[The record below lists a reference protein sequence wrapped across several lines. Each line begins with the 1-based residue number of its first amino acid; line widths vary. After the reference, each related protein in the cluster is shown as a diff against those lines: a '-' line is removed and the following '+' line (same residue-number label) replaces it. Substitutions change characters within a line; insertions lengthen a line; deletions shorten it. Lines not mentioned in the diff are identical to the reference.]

1 MSKDFM
7 LTLLVQG
14 GLIGIFVM
22 MAYHIGLSTGGAALA
37 STMAFAT
44 LTLAR
49 LFHGFNCRADASIF
63 KLGLKSNKYSLF
75 IPAFHGLFMI
85 ADLTLAN
92 VGAIYLLAFI
102 PTVLIQLYKL
112 IKERKA

>member
-1 MSKDFM
+1 
-7 LTLLVQG
+7 
-14 GLIGIFVM
+14 
-22 MAYHIGLSTGGAALA
+22 
-37 STMAFAT
+37 MAFA
-44 LTLAR
+44 A
-49 LFHGFNCRADASIF
+49 
-63 KLGLKSNKYSLF
+63 GLILLNAVLF

-85 ADLTLAN
+85 ADLTWAN

>member
-1 MSKDFM
+1 
-7 LTLLVQG
+7 
-14 GLIGIFVM
+14 
-22 MAYHIGLSTGGAALA
+22 
-37 STMAFAT
+37 
-44 LTLAR
+44 
-49 LFHGFNCRADASIF
+49 
-63 KLGLKSNKYSLF
+63 
-75 IPAFHGLFMI
+75 MI